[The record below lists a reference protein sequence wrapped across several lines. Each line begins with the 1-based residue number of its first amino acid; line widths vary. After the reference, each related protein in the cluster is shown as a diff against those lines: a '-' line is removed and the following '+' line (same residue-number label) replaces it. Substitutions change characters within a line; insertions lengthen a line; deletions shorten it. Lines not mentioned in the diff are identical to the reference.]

1 MGILFK
7 YTAPGTPQQNS
18 IVERAFPAMFGKVRA
33 MMNAA
38 GFDKNKRDKYWTE
51 AALTLT
57 LLENVIVKKGETET
71 PHKKFHGSDPRY
83 TNNLHC
89 FGEIGVIKSI
99 KKHKDKIDDRG
110 HKAIFLGHGEKHAG
124 DVFVF

>member
-1 MGILFK
+1 MGILFE

-38 GFDKNKRDKYWTE
+38 GFDKKKRDKYWTE

-57 LLENVIVKKGETET
+57 LLENVSVKKGETET
-71 PHKKFHGSDPRY
+71 PHKKFHGIDPRY

-89 FGEIGVIKSI
+89 FGEIAVIKSI
-99 KKHKDKIDDRG
+99 KKHKEIIDDRG
-110 HKAIFLGHGEKHAG
+110 HKAIS
-124 DVFVF
+124 

>member
-1 MGILFK
+1 MGILFE

-18 IVERAFPAMFGKVRA
+18 IVERAFPAMFVKVRA

-38 GFDKNKRDKYWTE
+38 GFDKKKRYEYWTE

-57 LLENVIVKKGETET
+57 LLENVSVKMGETEM
-71 PHKKFHGSDPRY
+71 PHKKIHGSDSRY

-89 FGEIGVIKSI
+89 FGKVYKNPQ
-99 KKHKDKIDDRG
+99 RQNR
-110 HKAIFLGHGEKHAG
+110 
-124 DVFVF
+124 